1 MDLERY
7 KPTRHGGIIDYA
19 RTHLDTFTE
28 RPLGAVDSLIL
39 SWASYL
45 RLPEELAAA
54 RGPEGVRIAEL
65 HRAEYFEDYVRGV
78 LQPEQGL
85 ALLTAMTASP
95 RFRDVRLTRYTSRTD
110 ADVEMQFSAMTF
122 LLPDGA
128 AYVAFRGTDS
138 SLVGWKEDF
147 NTSFECPVPSQV
159 EAADYL
165 AAVAGDL
172 DGGIITGGHSKGGN
186 LAVYAAATVAPE
198 VRERVVRA
206 YSHDGPGFLPEVLAT
221 SAFVEVAPKVCKTV
235 PQSSVIGMLLE
246 QQEGY
251 RVVRSRRPMLWQH
264 DPLHL
269 GGRRR
274 GPCLPRP
281 PRPRRPHH
289 RPDGLHVARRSQHRG
304 ARALHRRPLRRH
316 RLHRGAHRRRAARRL
331 GPRGAQRRPRLLRPR
346 PRDARPH
353 PRDAPRPA
361 HLDGAAPPG
370 APPAGPASWLAHH
383 RGLGGRSRRAPG
395 LTGSASPD
403 PPRQCLAPLSAPGH
417 A

>member
-7 KPTRHGGIIDYA
+7 KRNRHGGIIDYA

-28 RPLGAVDSLIL
+28 RPLRAVDSLIL

-85 ALLTAMTASP
+85 ALLAAMTASP

-110 ADVEMQFSAMTF
+110 VDVEMQFAAMTF

-165 AAVAGDL
+165 TAVAADV
-172 DGGIITGGHSKGGN
+172 DGGIIAGGHSKGGN

-264 DPLHL
+264 DPFTWEVDGEDLVYLDHL
-269 GGRRR
+269 APDALSIDRTVSTWLAGRSTEEREHFIDALYGVIGSTEALTVDELR
-274 GPCLPRP
+274 ADWVHG
-281 PRPRRPHH
+281 
-289 RPDGLHVARRSQHRG
+289 VRSA
-304 ARALHRRPLRRH
+304 ARAYSDLDPETRALIRETLRALRTSMGPLLPE
-316 RLHRGAHRRRAARRL
+316 RLQRDLWRGSRATEAIE
-331 GPRGAQRRPRLLRPR
+331 GAPGAQRDRPGRESG
-346 PRDARPH
+346 ARH
-353 PRDAPRPA
+353 E
-361 HLDGAAPPG
+361 
-370 APPAGPASWLAHH
+370 S
-383 RGLGGRSRRAPG
+383 
-395 LTGSASPD
+395 
-403 PPRQCLAPLSAPGH
+403 
-417 A
+417 

>member
-110 ADVEMQFSAMTF
+110 VDVEMQFAAMTF

-128 AYVAFRGTDS
+128 A
-138 SLVGWKEDF
+138 
-147 NTSFECPVPSQV
+147 SFECPVPSQV

-264 DPLHL
+264 DPFTWEVDGEDLVYLDHLAPDALTIDRTVSTWFAGRSTEERERFIDALYAVIGSTEALTVDELRADWAHGVRSAARAYSDLDPETRALIRETLHAL
-269 GGRRR
+269 RTSTGPLLPERLQRDLRR
-274 GPCLPRP
+274 GSRTTEALE
-281 PRPRRPHH
+281 
-289 RPDGLHVARRSQHRG
+289 G
-304 ARALHRRPLRRH
+304 AP
-316 RLHRGAHRRRAARRL
+316 GAHR
-331 GPRGAQRRPRLLRPR
+331 
-346 PRDARPH
+346 D
-353 PRDAPRPA
+353 
-361 HLDGAAPPG
+361 
-370 APPAGPASWLAHH
+370 
-383 RGLGGRSRRAPG
+383 
-395 LTGSASPD
+395 
-403 PPRQCLAPLSAPGH
+403 
-417 A
+417 